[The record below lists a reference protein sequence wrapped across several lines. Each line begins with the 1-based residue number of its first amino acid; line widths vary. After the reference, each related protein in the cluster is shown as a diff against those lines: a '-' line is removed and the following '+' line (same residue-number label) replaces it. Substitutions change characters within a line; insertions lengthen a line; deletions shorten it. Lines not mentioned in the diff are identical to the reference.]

1 MVGQNVLLHACY
13 GMRSQFSIRA
23 HVLGTC
29 WNMCLE
35 YFLGKRGTTPFLAK
49 MPGMKNWK
57 VRVKSLRT
65 GS

>member
-1 MVGQNVLLHACY
+1 
-13 GMRSQFSIRA
+13 MRSQFSIRA

-57 VRVKSLRT
+57 VAVKSLRT